1 MSSNPRKHNGQD
13 AIVSAYSPRIAGY
26 FLKYLKKRFFPGTF
40 HAVRLLGRENMPD
53 PAARPIIVFMY
64 HGSWWDPITAML
76 LVDELCPGVP
86 VFGPMDADM
95 LSKYAFMRKIGAFPV
110 ESDSKRGAVSF
121 LRAAREVLAAPG
133 CILTVTPQGEFVDPR
148 KRPVIFKP
156 GVAHLARDVPNAL
169 LVPLAVEQ
177 VFWNEKKPELLL
189 SLAPAI
195 EANAHSGNSI
205 EEWNAQLQTA
215 LEMAMD
221 DLAKVSIARD
231 PAHFETLLLA
241 QTGTSPVYDF
251 GRWVKAKLTGKEFTS
266 SHGGENK

>member
-1 MSSNPRKHNGQD
+1 MSAKPRKEDGQG

-40 HAVRLLGRENMPD
+40 HAVRLIGRENMPD
-53 PAARPIIVFMY
+53 PAKRPVIIFMY
-64 HGSWWDPITAML
+64 HGSWWDPISTML
-76 LVDELCPGVP
+76 MVDELCPGVP
-86 VFGPMDADM
+86 LFGPMDAEM
-95 LSKYAFMRKIGAFPV
+95 LNKYAFMRKIGAFPV

-121 LRAAREVLAAPG
+121 LRAAREVLSAPG
-133 CILTVTPQGEFVDPR
+133 RILSMTPQGEFVDPR
-148 KRPVIFKP
+148 KRPIVFKP
-156 GVAHLARDVPNAL
+156 GVAHLARDVPGAM

-195 EANAHSGNSI
+195 EAAAHADNSI
-205 EEWNAQLQTA
+205 EDWNTQLQTA
-215 LEMAMD
+215 LEVAMD
-221 DLAKVSIARD
+221 ELAQTSIARD
-231 PAHFETLLLA
+231 PDRFETLLLA
-241 QTGTSPVYDF
+241 QTGTAPVYDF